1 MNAEEEYERLEGM
14 IDDLEQAN
22 SCILELYL
30 SAQKTLQDI
39 IKLNSL
45 GKTKEIADIINK
57 ELNS

>member
-1 MNAEEEYERLEGM
+1 MTEQDEFNRLEGM
-14 IDDLEQAN
+14 IEDLEQAN

-30 SAQKTLQDI
+30 SAQNTLQQI

-45 GKTKEIADIINK
+45 GKTKEIADIIEK